1 MAVSE
6 WHDGLAKS
14 DMHPDAVRHIINLET
29 AITDKYNSK
38 AVDFADRILETYRS
52 KKNVTIEDLLGSF
65 QHHFTQVMDDSIKP
79 FEIYYQALMDLGR
92 DTAKKRLGFDRAA
105 RRRMKLA
112 AIGDNNPLDRERLDE
127 SFGKVK
133 TVGTD
138 IIDELKSKWVE
149 QGGPNDLT
157 RQFLLDQESK
167 LQDENLTRVQMRQ
180 KLIELWHKQRYLIE
194 RIVRTETSNSYA
206 KVQLQEW
213 YDQGVR
219 EVERV
224 EINDLKTC
232 PLCKTLCQSGN
243 NVFKIEDLLN
253 DSITGGYPVTYI
265 SHPNCR
271 GGYRPRINLESFED
285 FERELE
291 QEPKEEF
298 TNSSDVETADS
309 KAENVPI
316 EYQEQVQHALQDF
329 GPDYGIKFVPEITET
344 PEWQADRM
352 DDLLGLY
359 PQDEAKSRLEMEKTD
374 NRGLITQYTTRGGT
388 VLVSGTA
395 GDVNR
400 VVVPILRQHAEQEW
414 LMASEDQRQWVK
426 ERFNQKISEKPFILE
441 HENVELVGD
450 NPFVSPLAG
459 QSPEDYF
466 VESYTNYVAD
476 PIRLLYLDESI
487 YDFLR
492 DNFMN
497 REYLE
502 RGGIN

>member
-1 MAVSE
+1 MAE

-14 DMHPDAVRHIINLET
+14 EMHPDAVRHIVNLET
-29 AITDKYNSK
+29 AIVDKYNSK
-38 AVDFADRILETYRS
+38 AVEFADRILQTYRE
-52 KKNVTIEDLLGSF
+52 KKNITIDDVIGSF
-65 QHHFTQVMDDSIKP
+65 NHHFTSVMDDSIIP
-79 FEIYYQALMDLGR
+79 FELYFKALTDLGR
-92 DTAKKRLGFDRAA
+92 DVAKKKMGFDREA
-105 RRRMKLA
+105 RRLMRRA
-112 AIGDNNPLDRERLDE
+112 AIGDNGSLDRERLDQ

-138 IIDELKSKWVE
+138 IIDELKDKWIE

-167 LQDENLTRVQMRQ
+167 LQDEGLTRVQMRQ
-180 KLIELWHKQRYLIE
+180 KLIELWHDKRYLIQ

-232 PLCKTLCQSGN
+232 PLCKTLCQPGN
-243 NVFKIEDLLN
+243 NVFQIEDLLN

-271 GGYRPRINLESFED
+271 GGYNPRINLESFED
-285 FERELE
+285 FEKELE
-291 QEPKEEF
+291 QEPKTEF
-298 TNSSDVETADS
+298 TNSSDLESADS
-309 KAENVPI
+309 RAENVPL
-316 EYQEQVQHALQDF
+316 EYQNQVQQALQDF
-329 GPDYGIKFVPEITET
+329 GPSYEIKFVPEITEA
-344 PEWQADRM
+344 PDWQSDRL
-352 DDLLGLY
+352 DDLMGLY
-359 PQDEAKSRLEMEKTD
+359 PEDQAKSMLEMERMD
-374 NRGLITQYTTRGGT
+374 QRGKITQYTTRNGT

-400 VVVPILRQHAEQEW
+400 IVVPILRQHAEQAW
-414 LMASEDQRQWVK
+414 MAATEDQRQWVK
-426 ERFNQKISEKPFILE
+426 DRYYEKTGEKYFTLE
-441 HENVELVGD
+441 EENIELIGD
-450 NPFVSPLAG
+450 NPFVTPLAA

-466 VESYTNYVAD
+466 IEAFTSYVAD
-476 PIRLLYLDESI
+476 PVKLMLLDEPI

-492 DNFMN
+492 DNFMDH
-497 REYLE
+497 EYLA
-502 RGGIN
+502 RGGVN